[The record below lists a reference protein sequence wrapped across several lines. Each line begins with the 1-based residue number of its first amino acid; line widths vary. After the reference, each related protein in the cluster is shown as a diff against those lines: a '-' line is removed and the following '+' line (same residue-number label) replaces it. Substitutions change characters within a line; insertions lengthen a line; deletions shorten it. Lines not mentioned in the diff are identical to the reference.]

1 MEGWLDPPPP
11 SSIFATTQYLV
22 KIYLKWIAC
31 YVVYK
36 IMLISWENGA
46 AGVSDVIEHV
56 FFFLDFSLF
65 PLQYLPCQST
75 KAIKLKSKIEN
86 KIKKI
91 NSNFTV
97 LPFST

>member
-1 MEGWLDPPPP
+1 MNSLLCRLLL
-11 SSIFATTQYLV
+11 SS
-22 KIYLKWIAC
+22 
-31 YVVYK
+31 
-36 IMLISWENGA
+36 MLISWENGA

-65 PLQYLPCQST
+65 PLQYLPCQRT

>member
-1 MEGWLDPPPP
+1 MELLGSVTL
-11 SSIFATTQYLV
+11 SNMF
-22 KIYLKWIAC
+22 
-31 YVVYK
+31 
-36 IMLISWENGA
+36 
-46 AGVSDVIEHV
+46 

-65 PLQYLPCQST
+65 PLQYLPCQRT

-91 NSNFTV
+91 NSNFAV